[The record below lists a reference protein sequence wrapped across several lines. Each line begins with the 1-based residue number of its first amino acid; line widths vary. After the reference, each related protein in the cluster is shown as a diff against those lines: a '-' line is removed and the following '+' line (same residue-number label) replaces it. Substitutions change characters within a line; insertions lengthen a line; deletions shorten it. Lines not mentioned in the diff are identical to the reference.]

1 MLVGRHNGSR
11 GVIGWSGGAAKS
23 VDAESVEGV
32 MIDWGGDGGEEE
44 TASWGLPGDSS
55 LRQWQKRSA
64 VNGDILLPVA
74 KKARQLDLSRLSG
87 GSPPGITPEM
97 GAFAAQAAA
106 VLLEHNEHQS
116 GVNMEVIEQRTNQYK
131 VLWPKLHKNARRTHN
146 DLPEAAEQ
154 GAYGIAFLL
163 AEEFTQFKV
172 IERSRKGTG
181 FDYWLGT
188 GDQHPFQQ
196 AARMEVSAIIDD
208 VDAVD
213 ARVKAKMRQTDASK
227 GRLPAF
233 VAVVEFGKPTSV
245 FKKR

>member
-1 MLVGRHNGSR
+1 
-11 GVIGWSGGAAKS
+11 
-23 VDAESVEGV
+23 
-32 MIDWGGDGGEEE
+32 
-44 TASWGLPGDSS
+44 
-55 LRQWQKRSA
+55 
-64 VNGDILLPVA
+64 VA
-74 KKARQLDLSRLSG
+74 KKVRQLDLAKLSDG
-87 GSPPGITPEM
+87 RPPGITPEM

-106 VLLEHNEHQS
+106 VLLEHNQHKS
-116 GVNMEVIEQRTNQYK
+116 GVAMEVVEKRKNKYT
-131 VLWPKLHKNARRTHN
+131 VLWPKLHTDAQRTHN

-208 VDAVD
+208 AEAVD
-213 ARVKAKMRQTDASK
+213 GRVRAKMKQTDASK
-227 GRLPAF
+227 GKLPAF
-233 VAVVEFGKPTSV
+233 VAVVEFGQPKSV

>member
-1 MLVGRHNGSR
+1 M
-11 GVIGWSGGAAKS
+11 
-23 VDAESVEGV
+23 
-32 MIDWGGDGGEEE
+32 
-44 TASWGLPGDSS
+44 
-55 LRQWQKRSA
+55 
-64 VNGDILLPVA
+64 A
-74 KKARQLDLSRLSG
+74 KKVRQLDLAKLSC

-106 VLLEHNEHQS
+106 VLLEHNQHKS
-116 GVNMEVIEQRTNQYK
+116 GVSMEVVEKRTKPYT
-131 VLWPKLHKNARRTHN
+131 VLWPKLHADARRTHN

-163 AEEFTQFKV
+163 AEEFTKFKV

-188 GDQHPFQQ
+188 GDRHPFQQ

-208 VDAVD
+208 ADAVD
-213 ARVKAKMRQTDASK
+213 GRVRAKLKQTDASK
-227 GRLPAF
+227 GKLPAF
-233 VAVVEFGKPTSV
+233 VAVVEFGQPKSV

>member
-1 MLVGRHNGSR
+1 M
-11 GVIGWSGGAAKS
+11 
-23 VDAESVEGV
+23 
-32 MIDWGGDGGEEE
+32 
-44 TASWGLPGDSS
+44 
-55 LRQWQKRSA
+55 
-64 VNGDILLPVA
+64 A
-74 KKARQLDLSRLSG
+74 KKVRQLDLAKLSR

-97 GAFAAQAAA
+97 GAFAAQAAV
-106 VLLEHNEHQS
+106 VLFERKHKS
-116 GVNMEVIEQRTNQYK
+116 GVQMEVVEKQTNRFK
-131 VLWPKLHKNARRTHN
+131 VLWPKLHADARRTHN

-163 AEEFTQFKV
+163 AEEFTKFKV

-208 VDAVD
+208 AEAVD
-213 ARVKAKMRQTDASK
+213 ARVRAKMKQTDASK
-227 GRLPAF
+227 GKLPAF
-233 VAVVEFGKPTSV
+233 VAVVEFGQPKSV